1 MLTPK
6 CSQYYKYLVLKK
18 MTKAFEPGDPVLELA
33 ALGRGVPSTVL
44 EEDDQ
49 PWIRKVEQLKI
60 DQVCMFGSNIF
71 VMRTIVW
78 LVSHVPGA

>member
-1 MLTPK
+1 
-6 CSQYYKYLVLKK
+6 

-33 ALGRGVPSTVL
+33 ALGKGVPSTVL

-49 PWIRKVEQLKI
+49 PWIRKAEQLKI
-60 DQVCMFGSNIF
+60 DQVCMFGSNIL

-78 LVSHVPGA
+78 LVSHVRGA